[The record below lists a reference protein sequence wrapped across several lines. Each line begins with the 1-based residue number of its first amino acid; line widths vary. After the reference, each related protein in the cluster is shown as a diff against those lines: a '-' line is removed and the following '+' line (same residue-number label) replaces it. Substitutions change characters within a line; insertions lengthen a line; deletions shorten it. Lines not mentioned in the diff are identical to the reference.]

1 MLGNTTKAVM
11 TIRDAL
17 AAAGLDSVIFHSN
30 GVGGPAMEELAAHG
44 LFVGVID
51 FTTDELADELVGGF
65 HVGGP
70 DRLRR
75 IGRLGLPQV
84 VVPGCIDFTVHGR
97 PEEVPARLQGRPV
110 YTHNPEFTLVRTLP
124 DEMEQLGRIFADRL
138 NEATGPIEVMVPTAR
153 PLDSE
158 RAGRRVLG
166 PGRRRRLPGVAALA
180 PARRHPDLDPS
191 ATHQRDRVRP
201 RRGGAVRGASLV
213 ERNHRMTV
221 PVPVKLPSNNM
232 ADLAYPDIQAYLKV
246 CDMVLVPMASTE
258 QHGPHLPLCTDTV
271 TAIEVASRVAK
282 INNMLHTPAIWTGY
296 SPQHMAGPGEGRGT
310 ITIRSS
316 TLQAL
321 MYDVARSLIHHG
333 FNKIL
338 FINGHGSNVK
348 VVDPVL
354 RKIRYDTGAMVGFC
368 IPYMERYTG
377 LLEGLMEN
385 PKDETPGWHASE
397 LETSQMLAHNP
408 DIVRMDRAVKTLT
421 NIPKWLPKSFGKKD
435 GAPDIQFE
443 GYSYF
448 QFPMDHHEFT
458 DSGVIG
464 NPERATAEKGQ
475 EAFRRYAEHVAKA
488 VQALAAVEVT
498 IKNREFIDRV

>member
-1 MLGNTTKAVM
+1 
-11 TIRDAL
+11 
-17 AAAGLDSVIFHSN
+17 
-30 GVGGPAMEELAAHG
+30 
-44 LFVGVID
+44 
-51 FTTDELADELVGGF
+51 
-65 HVGGP
+65 
-70 DRLRR
+70 
-75 IGRLGLPQV
+75 
-84 VVPGCIDFTVHGR
+84 
-97 PEEVPARLQGRPV
+97 
-110 YTHNPEFTLVRTLP
+110 
-124 DEMEQLGRIFADRL
+124 
-138 NEATGPIEVMVPTAR
+138 
-153 PLDSE
+153 
-158 RAGRRVLG
+158 
-166 PGRRRRLPGVAALA
+166 
-180 PARRHPDLDPS
+180 
-191 ATHQRDRVRP
+191 
-201 RRGGAVRGASLV
+201 
-213 ERNHRMTV
+213 MTV

-421 NIPKWLPKSFGKKD
+421 SIPKWLPSSFGKKD

-464 NPERATAEKGQ
+464 NPERATVEKGQ

-488 VQALAAVEVT
+488 VAALQDVEVT
-498 IKNREFIDRV
+498 IRNREFIDRV